1 VGYKGELWSVL
12 TEGVQS
18 LLIRL
23 SLYSKICQELTREEL
38 RRVGFNSHIDYFN
51 YENQGLSGH

>member
-23 SLYSKICQELTREEL
+23 SLYSKICQELTRGGVKES
-38 RRVGFNSHIDYFN
+38 RV
-51 YENQGLSGH
+51 